1 MQWQD
6 SSRPGRRIGN
16 RICRSG
22 LPGLAS
28 ILGGRPC
35 ASELSIA
42 YGGEKPSTVG
52 YALRTFIFIC
62 RVHPMRFKRFL
73 PLGKPSQLL
82 ICETDGFSLRG
93 AVLARSDSRIVLLHQ
108 AKTEQ
113 VDMAE
118 AVADVVGALK
128 ADGWKGDDPA
138 PLPQRLEM
146 RAAALPERVELVQG
160 VLSVLQETVTD
171 EVIIVSID
179 ETAKSA

>member
-1 MQWQD
+1 
-6 SSRPGRRIGN
+6 
-16 RICRSG
+16 
-22 LPGLAS
+22 
-28 ILGGRPC
+28 
-35 ASELSIA
+35 
-42 YGGEKPSTVG
+42 
-52 YALRTFIFIC
+52 
-62 RVHPMRFKRFL
+62 MRFKRFL

-93 AVLARSDSRIVLLHQ
+93 AVLARSGSRIVLLHQ